1 MTHVAVIKTGGKQ
14 YLVKANDEIIIDKVN
29 GDKKKIF
36 FEVLATLSEDS
47 ILIGNPILKE
57 KAEGEITEELKG
69 DKIRVAK
76 FKSKV
81 RYRKVK
87 GFRPQLAKVK
97 ITKIP

>member
-1 MTHVAVIKTGGKQ
+1 MINAAVIKVGGKQ
-14 YLVKANDEIIIDKVN
+14 YLIKANDEIIIDKIN
-29 GDKKKIF
+29 GDKKKVLF
-36 FEVLATLSEDS
+36 DVLATLSEDS

-57 KAEGEITEELKG
+57 KAEGEIMEELKG

-76 FKSKV
+76 FKAKV

-87 GFRPQLAKVK
+87 GFRPKLTKVK